1 MYVLDKADCVKP
13 RVVQSLAPQVSDLKL
28 ESVTYAKETDSI
40 KSTVEKIVEHIGR
53 SIPVVG
59 KSDNLIGVVSI
70 SDLMPSIIDYRD
82 RSFLKNT
89 KTPFGNLI
97 VGLELKAIQEY
108 PMEKDQRD
116 YSIEG
121 RIIMYGED
129 QSLEGVSPKD
139 ILICHKDIYRSG
151 HIKECM
157 AGHLIIVGVENDDI
171 CVEADERRCVYTT
184 GFSLF
189 VVAQRIHH
197 LAQIKDVVTKD
208 SLEYFTTYE
217 TLDDVKKN
225 MMTSKFRRFPVVDEK
240 GRIKG
245 MISKS
250 NLIDPPSKKAIMVD
264 HNEMKQSIFGI
275 EDITLV
281 EVIDHHRVADI
292 QTIQPLYFR
301 IEPVGS
307 TATIVAGMY
316 LENDVELNWQISVL
330 LLSAIYSDTLLF
342 KSPTTTK
349 RDIEIARI
357 LELKTGYD
365 IKHHGFSMI
374 RAGSQLEGISCEK
387 ILMNDLKRFMF
398 GEHKV
403 AISQRNTNDY
413 DGFYLIYVEVFEA
426 MHVYCQKEQVDLFV
440 LMVTD
445 IISGGSEIISV
456 GKSKWIADQAFGL
469 DGSEHTIFKEGVFS
483 RKKNKWFLC

>member
-1 MYVLDKADCVKP
+1 
-13 RVVQSLAPQVSDLKL
+13 
-28 ESVTYAKETDSI
+28 
-40 KSTVEKIVEHIGR
+40 
-53 SIPVVG
+53 
-59 KSDNLIGVVSI
+59 
-70 SDLMPSIIDYRD
+70 
-82 RSFLKNT
+82 
-89 KTPFGNLI
+89 
-97 VGLELKAIQEY
+97 
-108 PMEKDQRD
+108 
-116 YSIEG
+116 
-121 RIIMYGED
+121 
-129 QSLEGVSPKD
+129 
-139 ILICHKDIYRSG
+139 
-151 HIKECM
+151 
-157 AGHLIIVGVENDDI
+157 
-171 CVEADERRCVYTT
+171 
-184 GFSLF
+184 
-189 VVAQRIHH
+189 
-197 LAQIKDVVTKD
+197 
-208 SLEYFTTYE
+208 
-217 TLDDVKKN
+217 
-225 MMTSKFRRFPVVDEK
+225 MTRLV
-240 GRIKG
+240 
-245 MISKS
+245 
-250 NLIDPPSKKAIMVD
+250 KKAIMVD